1 LFYLYTLK
9 DPETSDIR
17 YVGYSKRPK
26 SRLWEHIRDAKKGVK
41 THKSYWISN
50 LLSKSLKPIL
60 DIVLE
65 KESQDEIAT
74 EEILLISRLR
84 FENVSLTNQTD
95 GGDGQRGN
103 KLKDNHPILSW
114 NKGRKMSDESKLK
127 LSESRKGIIF
137 TDSHKYKLSTAK
149 IGHVR
154 SEDSRL
160 KQSETLSESIIV
172 ITPDG
177 ELLYFNKTMEAVKF
191 TGVNSAQIK
200 KLIQLNKKSKKG
212 FLFKKIIQSLSI

>member
-1 LFYLYTLK
+1 M
-9 DPETSDIR
+9 
-17 YVGYSKRPK
+17 
-26 SRLWEHIRDAKKGVK
+26 KKK
-41 THKSYWISN
+41 
-50 LLSKSLKPIL
+50 
-60 DIVLE
+60 
-65 KESQDEIAT
+65 
-74 EEILLISRLR
+74 ILLLVY
-84 FENVSLTNQTD
+84 ENECEHTLWI
-95 GGDGQRGN
+95 GN

-127 LSESRKGIIF
+127 LSDSRKGIIF

-154 SEDSRL
+154 SLDSRL

-200 KLIQLNKKSKKG
+200 KLIQLNKKSKD
-212 FLFKKIIQSLSI
+212 LFDELFGDK

>member
-1 LFYLYTLK
+1 MFYLYTLK

-50 LLSKSLKPIL
+50 LLNKSLKPIL

-65 KESQDEIAT
+65 KESQDEIVK
-74 EEILLISRLR
+74 EEILLISKLR
-84 FENVSLTNQTD
+84 SENISLTNQTD
-95 GGDGQRGN
+95 GGEGQRGN
-103 KLKDNHPILSW
+103 KLRDDHPMLYW
-114 NKGRKMSDESKLK
+114 NKGKKMSEESKLK
-127 LSESRKGIIF
+127 ISESRRGIIF
-137 TDSHKYKLSTAK
+137 TDSHKHKLSTAK
-149 IGHVR
+149 IGYER
-154 SEDSRL
+154 SKESRL
-160 KQSETLSESIIV
+160 KQSETLSDSIIV

-177 ELLYFNKTMEAVKF
+177 ELLYFNKTNEAVKF

-200 KLIQLNKKSKKG
+200 KLIQLNKKSKRG
-212 FLFKKIIQSLSI
+212 FLFKKIIQRLSI

>member
-1 LFYLYTLK
+1 MFYLYTLK

-60 DIVLE
+60 DIVL
-65 KESQDEIAT
+65 D
-74 EEILLISRLR
+74 
-84 FENVSLTNQTD
+84 
-95 GGDGQRGN
+95 
-103 KLKDNHPILSW
+103 
-114 NKGRKMSDESKLK
+114 
-127 LSESRKGIIF
+127 
-137 TDSHKYKLSTAK
+137 
-149 IGHVR
+149 
-154 SEDSRL
+154 
-160 KQSETLSESIIV
+160 
-172 ITPDG
+172 
-177 ELLYFNKTMEAVKF
+177 
-191 TGVNSAQIK
+191 SAQIK